1 MQGVLVMKERLDF
14 KSNILI
20 GSLLFGLFFG
30 AGNLIFPVYM
40 GQLAGPKTLEATI
53 GFLMTGVG
61 LPLLG
66 VIASAL
72 SKSDS
77 LFDMAKPVSKAY
89 SVFFTCMLYLT
100 IGPLFAIPRTAS
112 VAFEVGLNPFISK
125 EYLKLG
131 LFIFSLLFFVITL
144 YFSLKPARILD
155 WVGKY
160 LTPIFLVL
168 LSVLI
173 LATFLKPMGQAS
185 QYEAQGA
192 YVQKAFFTGLLEG
205 YNTMDALA
213 SLAFAIII
221 ISNIEKLAIRDPKKK
236 AIETA
241 KSGLVCVMGMSFIYA
256 SLAYMGATSL
266 GVVGRA
272 SNGGQVMSLV
282 SEYYFGNTGKILLA
296 AIVTVAC
303 LKTAIGLITSCSQMF
318 SRLFPKSLSYNQ
330 YAAFFTII
338 SFIIANFGL
347 NKIIQLSIPVLMF
360 LYPLAIVLIIL
371 SLLFPVLNKAEE
383 VYKWTTALTIFAAFF
398 DLCNALPDTIKKS
411 SVINS
416 LIKFARVYLPGFD
429 FGFGW
434 LIPALVGFIIGIVLW
449 KVRGRSLEQ

>member
-1 MQGVLVMKERLDF
+1 MKERLGL

-40 GQLAGPKTLEATI
+40 GQLAGQKTLEATV
-53 GFLMTGVG
+53 GFLITGVG

-112 VAFEVGLNPFISK
+112 VAFEVGLNPFVPK
-125 EYLKLG
+125 EYLQLA
-131 LFIFSLLFFVITL
+131 LFIFSFLFFAMTL
-144 YFSLKPARILD
+144 YFSLKPSRILD

-160 LTPIFLVL
+160 LTPVFLLL

-173 LATFLKPMGQAS
+173 FAVFLKPMGQAN

-213 SLAFAIII
+213 SLAFAIVI
-221 ISNIEKLAIRDPKKK
+221 ISNIEKLGVRDSKRK

-241 KSGLVCVMGMSFIYA
+241 KSGLVCVIGMGLIYT

-266 GVVGRA
+266 GAVGRA
-272 SNGGQVMSLV
+272 SNGGQIMSLV
-282 SEYYFGNTGKILLA
+282 SEHYFGNTGKILLA

-330 YAAFFTII
+330 YAVFFTII

-360 LYPLAIVLIIL
+360 LYPLAIVLIVL
-371 SLLFPVLNKAEE
+371 SLLSPVLNKAEE
-383 VYKWTTALTIFAAFF
+383 VYKWITVLTVFASFF
-398 DLCNALPDTIKKS
+398 DFCNALPDVIKKTV
-411 SVINS
+411 VINS
-416 LIKFARVYLPGFD
+416 LIEFARTYLPGFNI
-429 FGFGW
+429 GFGW
-434 LIPALVGFIIGIVLW
+434 LIPALAGFITGFTLW

>member
-61 LPLLG
+61 FPLLG

-131 LFIFSLLFFVITL
+131 LFIFSLLFFAITL

>member
-1 MQGVLVMKERLDF
+1 MKERLDF

-112 VAFEVGLNPFISK
+112 VAFEVGLNHFISK

-131 LFIFSLLFFVITL
+131 LFIFSLLFFAITL

-338 SFIIANFGL
+338 SL
-347 NKIIQLSIPVLMF
+347 LLLTLVLIKLFSF
-360 LYPLAIVLIIL
+360 LYQ
-371 SLLFPVLNKAEE
+371 
-383 VYKWTTALTIFAAFF
+383 Y
-398 DLCNALPDTIKKS
+398 
-411 SVINS
+411 
-416 LIKFARVYLPGFD
+416 
-429 FGFGW
+429 
-434 LIPALVGFIIGIVLW
+434 
-449 KVRGRSLEQ
+449 

>member
-1 MQGVLVMKERLDF
+1 MKERLDF

-131 LFIFSLLFFVITL
+131 LFIFSLLFFAITL

>member
-1 MQGVLVMKERLDF
+1 MKERLDF

-61 LPLLG
+61 FPLLG

-131 LFIFSLLFFVITL
+131 LFIFSLLFFAITL

>member
-1 MQGVLVMKERLDF
+1 
-14 KSNILI
+14 
-20 GSLLFGLFFG
+20 
-30 AGNLIFPVYM
+30 
-40 GQLAGPKTLEATI
+40 
-53 GFLMTGVG
+53 
-61 LPLLG
+61 
-66 VIASAL
+66 
-72 SKSDS
+72 
-77 LFDMAKPVSKAY
+77 MAKPVSKAY

-112 VAFEVGLNPFISK
+112 VAFEVGLNPFVPK
-125 EYLKLG
+125 EYLQLA
-131 LFIFSLLFFVITL
+131 LFIFSFLFFAMTL
-144 YFSLKPARILD
+144 YFSLKPSRILD

-160 LTPIFLVL
+160 LTPVFLLL

-173 LATFLKPMGQAS
+173 FAVFLKPMGQAN

-213 SLAFAIII
+213 SLAFAIVI
-221 ISNIEKLAIRDPKKK
+221 ISNIEKLGVRDSKRK

-241 KSGLVCVMGMSFIYA
+241 KSGLVCVIGMGLIYT

-266 GVVGRA
+266 GAVGRA
-272 SNGGQVMSLV
+272 SNGGQIMSLV
-282 SEYYFGNTGKILLA
+282 SEHYFGNTGKILLA

-330 YAAFFTII
+330 YAVFFTII

-360 LYPLAIVLIIL
+360 LYPLAIVLIVL
-371 SLLFPVLNKAEE
+371 SLLSPVLNKAEE
-383 VYKWTTALTIFAAFF
+383 VYKWTTVLTVFASFF
-398 DLCNALPDTIKKS
+398 DFCNALPDVIKKTV
-411 SVINS
+411 VINS
-416 LIKFARVYLPGFD
+416 LIEFARTYLPGFNI
-429 FGFGW
+429 GFGW
-434 LIPALVGFIIGIVLW
+434 LIPALAGFITGFTLW

>member
-1 MQGVLVMKERLDF
+1 
-14 KSNILI
+14 
-20 GSLLFGLFFG
+20 
-30 AGNLIFPVYM
+30 
-40 GQLAGPKTLEATI
+40 
-53 GFLMTGVG
+53 
-61 LPLLG
+61 
-66 VIASAL
+66 
-72 SKSDS
+72 
-77 LFDMAKPVSKAY
+77 MAKPVSKAY